1 VITKKI
7 SDLKKGDITEWYIM
21 LSDLEE
27 GPNGFML
34 GWVLMR
40 KHYDHSFF
48 TMTHDGEI
56 TQREF
61 LNLNL
66 EVKVWDDPFDARE
79 WTEQNKWNLSR
90 SGL

>member
-1 VITKKI
+1 
-7 SDLKKGDITEWYIM
+7 
-21 LSDLEE
+21 
-27 GPNGFML
+27 
-34 GWVLMR
+34 
-40 KHYDHSFF
+40 
-48 TMTHDGEI
+48 MTHDGEI